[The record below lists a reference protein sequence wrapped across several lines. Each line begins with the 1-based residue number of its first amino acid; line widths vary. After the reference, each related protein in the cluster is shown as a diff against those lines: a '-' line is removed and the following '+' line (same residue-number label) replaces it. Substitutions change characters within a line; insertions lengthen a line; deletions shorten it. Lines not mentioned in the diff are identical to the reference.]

1 MLSRIPWREI
11 QLASSK
17 GLGAEKIPRY
27 RIKPAVPGIVTDDV
41 EYFYSLHYVGKKRF
55 VGYKIGQVFFILWV
69 DHNFG
74 VYDHG
79 S

>member
-1 MLSRIPWREI
+1 MLAPSG
-11 QLASSK
+11 
-17 GLGAEKIPRY
+17 GLGAEKIPRG
-27 RIKPAVPGIVTDDV
+27 RIIPAIPAVVTEDV
-41 EYFYSLHYVGKKRF
+41 EYFYSLHYFGRKRF
-55 VGYKIGQVFFILWV
+55 LGYRIGQVFYIIWI